1 MCVRAH
7 VRVHAGMGLSSQ
19 SASELLLYSSLGKFF
34 STMLISL
41 LPVSEN
47 ER

>member
-1 MCVRAH
+1 MCVCAH
-7 VRVHAGMGLSSQ
+7 VHVHAAMGLSSQ
-19 SASELLLYSSLGKFF
+19 SASELLLYSSLEKFF

-41 LPVSEN
+41 LLVSEN